1 MEQIYTVRVRSAP
14 DSTRL
19 YPSERAYSASTV
31 GGLALVHLSLAALS
45 FFFGVLGFVPGKWTG
60 EYSGGLWL
68 GGAAT
73 ITGLTGVLAWR
84 RWYVDHNIRWFFL
97 ASAFSAVASAVCVII
112 TTVVLATL
120 SRETYALHN
129 DTYVYR
135 STAEETG
142 QEVFEIAA
150 NNITVYNEPV
160 TDGEY
165 HTLPSIPTE
174 LTSDVFTRPKEEINP
189 NTEIVGLQNGSK
201 IVPFAMNQ
209 SSELLVTDD
218 AVRNQFL
225 VLVHVLVASFLELVW
240 SVLSINI
247 AWKGLSNVC
256 PGFLSGKRGNLATAS
271 VDQQNDRQKP
281 SQAGTEPVTT
291 DPTGETTKSP
301 DILENHKVKSARKI
315 IRLNGDNNMSSKYN
329 NVVKELCNLQKTS
342 TLGYSNKTEVNRRVV
357 SALGFANTDSD
368 RSSLPMPESTMEY
381 RERVERFLASNQH
394 CQNAPNDIVHCG
406 TVQ

>member
-1 MEQIYTVRVRSAP
+1 MK
-14 DSTRL
+14 
-19 YPSERAYSASTV
+19 
-31 GGLALVHLSLAALS
+31 
-45 FFFGVLGFVPGKWTG
+45 FNFVCSG
-60 EYSGGLWL
+60 EYCGGLWL

-97 ASAFSAVASAVCVII
+97 ASAFSAVASAVCVVV

-120 SRETYALHN
+120 SRETYALRN
-129 DTYVYR
+129 
-135 STAEETG
+135 STFLFAEETG
-142 QEVFEIAA
+142 QEVFEIDV
-150 NNITVYNEPV
+150 NNV
-160 TDGEY
+160 TTTYDA
-165 HTLPSIPTE
+165 SPTE
-174 LTSDVFTRPKEEINP
+174 FIGDVFTRPAV
-189 NTEIVGLQNGSK
+189 EIVSLENASRT
-201 IVPFAMNQ
+201 VPLAITKNSSFHV
-209 SSELLVTDD
+209 SSELFVSDDERVTL
-218 AVRNQFL
+218 RNQFL

-256 PGFLSGKRGNLATAS
+256 PGFLTKKRGNAVAAGA
-271 VDQQNDRQKP
+271 DQQTDRQKP
-281 SQAGTEPVTT
+281 SQTGTEPAAT
-291 DPTGETTKSP
+291 DPTTETTKSP
-301 DILENHKVKSARKI
+301 DILENHNVKSARKV
-315 IRLNGDNNMSSKYN
+315 IRLNSDNNMSSKYN

-342 TLGYSNKTEVNRRVV
+342 TLGYPNKAEVSRRVV

-394 CQNAPNDIVHCG
+394 CQNDIVHCA